1 MSADEFGMDIVEE
14 EEEVSEEGE
23 LRKELRKELM
33 GRGKGVEE

>member
-14 EEEVSEEGE
+14 EEEVGEEG
-23 LRKELRKELM
+23 ELRKELM